1 MCEIILADS
10 ARAADFAVVHAQSFE
25 KKWDEATFRQILL
38 MTGAFGFL
46 AIENGA
52 PVGMIACTQV
62 LDEAEIATIGV
73 IPAARRKTVAERL
86 MTAAA
91 AYVKARS
98 GASLF
103 LEVASDNA
111 PAYALYVKCG
121 FEKIGLRKGYYQ
133 TKNGAKDAVV
143 MRLSL

>member
-10 ARAADFAVVHAQSFE
+10 ASAASFAAVHAQSFE

-46 AIENGA
+46 AFETGA
-52 PVGMIACTQV
+52 PAGMIVCTQV
-62 LDEAEIATIGV
+62 LDEAEIVTIGV
-73 IPAARRKTVAERL
+73 IPDARRKGLAKRL
-86 MTAAA
+86 MNAAA
-91 AYVKARS
+91 AYVKTRS

-103 LEVASDNA
+103 LEVATDNA

-133 TKNGAKDAVV
+133 TRDGAKDAVV